1 MTGFRGLTLDLDET
15 LWPIQPV
22 IDRAERELHA
32 WLSAHAP
39 ATAAAFDVPGLQGLR
54 DEVAMEF
61 PEHAHDFTWLRQV
74 SIERALTVAGDN
86 PALAQPAFECFFE
99 WRHRITLFDDA
110 LPALE
115 RLAAQFPIMAL
126 TNGNADLARIGLD
139 RFFVGRLSAREFGRG
154 KPHAD
159 FFHAGCAQLGLD
171 PTVVLHVGDD
181 WALDI
186 EGAHAAGQ
194 PSAWICRPHHAPK
207 LAGSAAQP
215 WFEGV
220 DLLALAARLA

>member
-61 PEHAHDFTWLRQV
+61 PERAHDFTWLRQV

-207 LAGSAAQP
+207 PAGSAAQP